1 MTSALDTGSGS
12 GSATLARRGRVSS
25 RTVLLVA
32 SFGALLAFLDATIV
46 NVAFPSIRESF
57 PEASIGTISWV
68 LNAYNIVLAAFM
80 VVCGRLS
87 DLLGRRRVYVGGI
100 ALFTLASL
108 WCAASTSVDVLI
120 IARLIQALGAAMLI
134 PASLALVI
142 EAFPGERRAHAIGL
156 WGAAAAVAAGLGPPI
171 GGALVEGGGWRWAF
185 LVNLPLGAV
194 ALVLSRRVLVES
206 RAPGR
211 RTVPDLVGALL
222 FAGALGLF
230 TTAVI
235 KADEW
240 GGSNPRLW
248 GVVLGC
254 LVLGVAFVVSSRRHP
269 SPLIDLELW
278 RNRPFL
284 VSNLVTLV
292 AGGGFFAYLLTN
304 ILWLQYVW
312 QYSVLS
318 AGMALVPGALTA
330 AVVAGVLGPVAARRG
345 YRGVIVA
352 GSLVWVGA
360 FVWYVRGVG
369 TEPAFLREWLPG
381 QVLSGI
387 GVGATLPLLGS
398 LALATV
404 PGGRSATASAIVSS
418 VRQVGGVIGI
428 ALLVVIL
435 GTPTPLN
442 AVEVLRHG
450 WTFSIACFALC
461 AVGALF
467 LGRTQAPV
475 EAPVPAALL
484 VEAIAPGANGSAAQT
499 GGRHA
504 SDDVRSDAGS
514 DAGRPLIDGEGF
526 DGARLAGTGLLPTDQ
541 GSLFSRLPEATRA
554 RIEASARPATFPAGS
569 WLVREG
575 DAADTLFVL
584 VSGRAEVLVGGES
597 VRELGPGAVL
607 GELALL
613 TGGRRSASVRARR
626 DCRVLEVDRE
636 LLADTVWTDQ
646 HALTALVT
654 ALARQLAEARPPVSA
669 PMQPRVVAVVGAT
682 EGAPALEVAAAL
694 RSALTGPLRVGVLAS
709 PEDGHLDRAERD
721 HDRVLLIADG
731 EDPDWS
737 AACRRQA
744 DVVVLV
750 ARSGERVRVPRVER
764 EAPDVVVVGPAPST
778 DELSVWTPFDPWQVT
793 TTSPDAL
800 DAGLRRLADRL
811 AGRSLGIVLSGG
823 GARSLSHVG
832 VLLELEEA
840 GLDVDRLS
848 GASFGAII
856 AAAYA
861 SGMDAEELEHVV
873 YEEMVRRKP
882 FSDYTVPRVAL
893 ARGRRTDEAL
903 SRIFGEQRIEH
914 LPRQFRCVSVDLL
927 TRSQVV
933 FRRGSLYEAVR
944 ASSRLPGLFPPIAT
958 DDRLLVDGG
967 VLDNTPVD
975 ALTERD
981 EGPLLVVNVTMGA
994 RPHRPFRPGADGA
1007 PAAAPPRRIRV
1018 PMLGETLLRT
1028 MMIGS
1033 SDHVPTRGARTHAIS
1048 PASRGVGLLEF
1059 HQLDEMVASGRAAAR
1074 ELLERT
1080 GGLRDLDVEA
1090 MDD

>member
-1 MTSALDTGSGS
+1 MSSALDTGAGARSPS
-12 GSATLARRGRVSS
+12 IARRGRVSS

-87 DLLGRRRVYVGGI
+87 DLLGRRRVYITGI

-108 WCAASTSVDVLI
+108 WCAAATSVDVLI
-120 IARLIQALGAAMLI
+120 IARLLQALGAAMLI

-142 EAFPGERRAHAIGL
+142 EAFPGEHRAHAIGL

-211 RTVPDLVGALL
+211 RTVPDLAGALL
-222 FAGALGLF
+222 SAGALGLF

-240 GGSNPRLW
+240 GVSNPRLW
-248 GVVLGC
+248 GVVVGFV
-254 LVLGVAFVVSSRRHP
+254 VLTAAFVVSSRRHP
-269 SPLIDLELW
+269 SPLIDVELW

-292 AGGGFFAYLLTN
+292 AGAGFFAYLLTN

-330 AVVAGVLGPVAARRG
+330 AVVAGVLGPVASRRG
-345 YRGVIVA
+345 YRGVITL

-360 FVWYVRGVG
+360 FVWYVRAVG

-398 LALATV
+398 LALETV

-450 WTFSIACFALC
+450 WTFSIVCFALC
-461 AVGALF
+461 AVGALL
-467 LGRTQAPV
+467 LGRSRAPA
-475 EAPVPAALL
+475 EAPVPASLL
-484 VEAIAPGANGSAAQT
+484 VGPMVTGANGSGPGA
-499 GGRHA
+499 
-504 SDDVRSDAGS
+504 AGS
-514 DAGRPLIDGEGF
+514 DGAGA
-526 DGARLAGTGLLPTDQ
+526 DGAGDAGGDGSGASGSDGDDGSDLLPTDR

-575 DAADTLFVL
+575 DVADTLFVL

-626 DCRVLEVDRE
+626 DCQVLEVDRD
-636 LLADTVWTDQ
+636 LLADTVWSDQ
-646 HALTALVT
+646 RALTALVT
-654 ALARQLAEARPPVSA
+654 ALAHQLAEARPPVSA
-669 PMQPRVVAVVGAT
+669 PMQPRVVAVVAAT
-682 EGAPALEVAAAL
+682 DGAPARDVAAAL
-694 RSALTGPLRVGVLAS
+694 RFALTGTLRMCVLGS

-721 HDRVLLIADG
+721 HDRVLLVADG
-731 EDPDWS
+731 SDPEWS
-737 AACRRQA
+737 SACRRQA
-744 DVVVLV
+744 DAVVLV
-750 ARSGERVRVPRVER
+750 ARSGERVAVPPVGR
-764 EAPDVVVVGPAPST
+764 EAPDVVVVGLTPS
-778 DELSVWTPFDPWQVT
+778 DEELSAWSAFDPWQVT
-793 TTSPDAL
+793 TTSPDDL
-800 DAGLRRLADRL
+800 SGGLRRLADRL
-811 AGRSLGIVLSGG
+811 AGRSLGVVLSGG

-840 GLDVDRLS
+840 GLHVDRLS

-861 SGMDAEELEHVV
+861 TGMSAGEMEEVV

-903 SRIFGEQRIEH
+903 SRIFGQHRIEL

-933 FRRGSLYEAVR
+933 FRSGSLYEAVR

-958 DDRLLVDGG
+958 DERLLVDGG

-975 ALTERD
+975 TLTERD

-994 RPHRPFRPGADGA
+994 RPHRPITPGADGGPVA
-1007 PAAAPPRRIRV
+1007 RAPRRIRV

-1033 SDHVPTRGARTHAIS
+1033 SDHVPSRAARTHAIA

-1080 GGLRDLDVEA
+1080 GGDLS
-1090 MDD
+1090 

>member
-1 MTSALDTGSGS
+1 MASTVDTTPGAGTGPS
-12 GSATLARRGRVSS
+12 SATVGAPRVRRGRVAS
-25 RTVLLVA
+25 RTVLIVA

-57 PEASIGTISWV
+57 PDASIGTISWV

-87 DLLGRRRVYVGGI
+87 DLLGRRRLYVAGI
-100 ALFTLASL
+100 ALFTLASA
-108 WCAASTSVDVLI
+108 WCALATSVDVLI
-120 IARLIQALGAAMLI
+120 IARLVQALGAAMLI

-142 EAFPGERRAHAIGL
+142 EAFPGEQRAHAIGL

-171 GGALVEGGGWRWAF
+171 GGALVEAGGWRWAF

-194 ALVLSRRVLVES
+194 ALVLSRRMLVES

-211 RTVPDLVGALL
+211 RTMPDLLGALL

-235 KADEW
+235 KGNEW
-240 GGSNPRLW
+240 GPGSPRLW
-248 GVVLGC
+248 GVVVGC
-254 LVLGVAFVVSSRRHP
+254 LVLTGGFVVSSRRHP
-269 SPLIDLELW
+269 SPLIDVELW
-278 RNRPFL
+278 HSRPFL
-284 VSNLVTLV
+284 VSNVVTLV
-292 AGGGFFAYLLTN
+292 AGAGFFAYLLTN

-312 QYSVLS
+312 GYSVLS

-330 AVVAGVLGPVAARRG
+330 AVVAGALGPVAARRG
-345 YRGVIVA
+345 YRGVIVLGA
-352 GSLVWVGA
+352 LVWVAA
-360 FVWYVRGVG
+360 FVWYVRAVG

-398 LALATV
+398 LALEVV

-442 AVEVLRHG
+442 AVEVLRNG
-450 WTFSIACFALC
+450 WTFSIVCFVLC
-461 AVGALF
+461 AGAALF
-467 LGRTQAPV
+467 LGGVRAHESAPS
-475 EAPVPAALL
+475 PAA
-484 VEAIAPGANGSAAQT
+484 VMAGA
-499 GGRHA
+499 
-504 SDDVRSDAGS
+504 AGS
-514 DAGRPLIDGEGF
+514 PSGPDDDGPTPGSESEAVVTA
-526 DGARLAGTGLLPTDQ
+526 AR
-541 GSLFSRLPEATRA
+541 GSLFSQLPEETRA
-554 RIEASARPATFPAGS
+554 RIEASARPASFPAGS
-569 WLVREG
+569 WIVREG
-575 DAADTLFVL
+575 DVAETLFVL
-584 VSGRAEVLVGGES
+584 TAGRAEVLVGDQS

-626 DCRVLEVDRE
+626 DCTVLEVDRD
-636 LLADTVWTDQ
+636 LLGETVWNDQ
-646 HALTALVT
+646 RALTTLVT
-654 ALARQLAEARPPVSA
+654 ALAHQLAEARPPVTEVMR
-669 PMQPRVVAVVGAT
+669 PGVVAVVAAT
-682 EGAPALEVAAAL
+682 AGAPVDDVAEAL
-694 RSALTGPLRVGVLAS
+694 RASLARHLRVAVLRGTG
-709 PEDGHLDRAERD
+709 DGQLDRVERD
-721 HDRVLLIADG
+721 HDRVLLVAASHG
-731 EDPDWS
+731 TEW
-737 AACRRQA
+737 AEACRRQA

-750 ARSGERVRVPRVER
+750 ASSGDPVLLAPTERTG
-764 EAPDVVVVGPAPST
+764 PDVVLVGRPPTEA
-778 DELSVWTPFDPWQVT
+778 ELAAWSAFEPWHVTVT
-793 TTSPDAL
+793 THDDL
-800 DAGLRRLADRL
+800 HAGLARLGARL
-811 AGRSLGIVLSGG
+811 AGRSLGLVLSGG

-840 GLDVDRLS
+840 GLHVDRLA

-856 AAAYA
+856 AGGYA
-861 SGMDAEELEHVV
+861 IGMGASELEAVV

-893 ARGRRTDEAL
+893 ARGKRTDEAL
-903 SRIFGEQRIEH
+903 DRIFGTQQIEL

-933 FRRGSLYEAVR
+933 FRNGSLRDAVR
-944 ASSRLPGLFPPIAT
+944 ASSRLPGLVPPIPTA
-958 DDRLLVDGG
+958 DRLLVDGG

-975 ALTERD
+975 VLTERD
-981 EGPLLVVNVTMGA
+981 EGPLVVVNVTMGA
-994 RPHRPFRPGADGA
+994 RPHRPVSPGADGA
-1007 PAAAPPRRIRV
+1007 PAARPARAIRV

-1033 SDHVPTRGARTHAIS
+1033 SDYSAAAGSGIHVIS
-1048 PASRGVGLLEF
+1048 PPSKGVGLLEF
-1059 HQLDEMVASGRAAAR
+1059 HQLDQMIESGREAAR
-1074 ELLERT
+1074 ELLDRT
-1080 GGLRDLDVEA
+1080 GGDLHGA
-1090 MDD
+1090 SRG